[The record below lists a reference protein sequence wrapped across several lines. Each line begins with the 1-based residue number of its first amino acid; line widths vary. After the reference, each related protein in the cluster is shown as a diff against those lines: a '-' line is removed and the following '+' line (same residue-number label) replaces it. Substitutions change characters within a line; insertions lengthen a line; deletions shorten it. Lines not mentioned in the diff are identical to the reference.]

1 MLGTKNKA
9 EFAWAMYD
17 WANSAFST
25 TIQAALLPIFFKDV
39 AAANLEPFVSTS
51 YWGYTQS
58 VAMIIAVVLA
68 PVLGAI
74 ADHAA
79 LRKRLMIFFVTTG
92 AFFTASLFTVDKG
105 EFLLCSVLYVAANVT
120 FASANVFYDS
130 FLPAVTSRDRMDWLS
145 SLGYAYGYVGGG
157 LLFLINIVM
166 VLKPGLFFLKSP
178 VDGMK
183 LSFVTVGLWWFGF
196 TVPFMRHVK
205 EEKVGYKIKIST
217 SIKEG
222 FRRIFGTF
230 KEIRKHR
237 EAFLMLIAYWFYIDA
252 VGTIIKMAVVYG
264 KDVGV
269 PNEHLMGALLLTQ
282 FVAFPFAILYGR
294 IAWKL
299 GTKKALYLSILVYLF
314 IMIWGYFLKS
324 AWEFWAL
331 ALLVAT
337 SQGGV
342 QALSRSLFGRM
353 VPHGKRAEF
362 FGFFSVFSKFA
373 TVAGPAI
380 YGFAAQLTR
389 NSRSGIIFLIIFLL
403 IGLALLSRVRT
414 EEASKT

>member
-9 EFAWAMYD
+9 ESAWVMYD

-39 AAANLEPFVSTS
+39 AAANLEPFLSTS

-58 VAMIIAVVLA
+58 VAMIIAVVIS
-68 PVLGAI
+68 PILGAI

-79 LRKRLMIFFVTTG
+79 VRKRTMISFVTTG
-92 AFFTASLFTVDKG
+92 AFFTAALFTVDRG
-105 EFLLCSVLYVAANVT
+105 EFLLCSVLYVVANVA
-120 FASANVFYDS
+120 FSAAGVFYDS
-130 FLPAVTSRDRMDWLS
+130 FLPVVTSKKRIDWIS

-157 LLFLINIVM
+157 LLFLLNIIM
-166 VLKPGLFFLKSP
+166 VLKPGFFFLKSP

-196 TVPFMRHVK
+196 TLPFMKHVR
-205 EEKVGYKIKIST
+205 EERET
-217 SIKEG
+217 SKLSFSVSVKEG
-222 FRRIFGTF
+222 FRRIFETF
-230 KEIRKHR
+230 KEVRKYR
-237 EAFLMLIAYWFYIDA
+237 ELFLMLLAYWFYIDA

-294 IAWKL
+294 IAGKV
-299 GTKKALYLSILVYLF
+299 GTKKALYFSILVYLF
-314 IMIWGYFLKS
+314 IMIWGYFLKN
-324 AWEFWAL
+324 AWEFWIL
-331 ALLVAT
+331 AVLVAT
-337 SQGGV
+337 SQGGI

-353 VPHGKRAEF
+353 VPRHKRAEF

-380 YGFAAQLTR
+380 YGLAAQLTK
-389 NSRSGIIFLIIFLL
+389 NPRSGIIFLIVLLL
-403 IGLALLSRVRT
+403 IGFALLAKVRVR
-414 EEASKT
+414 EAV